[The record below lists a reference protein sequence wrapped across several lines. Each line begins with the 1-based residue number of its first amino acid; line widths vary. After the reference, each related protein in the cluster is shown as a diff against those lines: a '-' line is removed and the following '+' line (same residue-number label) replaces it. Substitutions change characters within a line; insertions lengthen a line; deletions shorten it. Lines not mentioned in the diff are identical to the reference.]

1 MQMFFLQHTIFFI
14 AGLLMNA
21 IPDVPKDVKLEIHR
35 ENEMER
41 QMLFEDEDEPVK
53 NSTDPSH
60 SQDKRQ
66 VDGSNN
72 NIRSRG
78 GKKASTKF

>member
-1 MQMFFLQHTIFFI
+1 MQHTIFFI
-14 AGLLMNA
+14 AGVLTNA

-53 NSTDPSH
+53 NDTDPSH
-60 SQDKRQ
+60 SQDKRH

-72 NIRSRG
+72 NIRNRG
-78 GKKASTKF
+78 GKKASTNF

>member
-1 MQMFFLQHTIFFI
+1 MQHVIFSI
-14 AGLLMNA
+14 AAILMNA

-41 QMLFEDEDEPVK
+41 QMLFEDDDEPVK

-66 VDGSNN
+66 VDDSNN

-78 GKKASTKF
+78 GKKASTNF

>member
-1 MQMFFLQHTIFFI
+1 
-14 AGLLMNA
+14 MNA

-41 QMLFEDEDEPVK
+41 QMLFEDEDESVK
-53 NSTDPSH
+53 NSTDPNH
-60 SQDKRQ
+60 PQGNEK

-72 NIRSRG
+72 NIRNRG
-78 GKKASTKF
+78 GKKASTNF